1 MGARTETIDFG
12 VYAILDAK
20 PGRDLLGILSGAAR
34 AGVRVFQLRDKHDL
48 VGVDEARHLVEAAHE
63 MGAVLLI
70 NDRVELALECGAD
83 GVHVGPHD
91 ASVSDVRERI
101 GDKIIGASAGDA
113 RRAQELEAMGAD
125 YLGCG
130 AIFDAHATKA
140 NASGPKGVELIRE
153 IKAAVGIPVVGIG
166 GIELS
171 NIAEVIGAGADGA
184 AVVRAICDAASPERA
199 ARELLGVVERVRL
212 ELGPKL

>member
-1 MGARTETIDFG
+1 MGARTEAIDFG

-34 AGVRVFQLRDKHDL
+34 AGVRVFQLRDKRNS
-48 VGVDEARHLVEAAHE
+48 VGVDEARYLVKAAHE

-70 NDRVELALECGAD
+70 NDRVDLALECGAD
-83 GVHVGPHD
+83 GVHVGPDD
-91 ASVSDVRERI
+91 ASVLEVREQI
-101 GDKIIGASAGDA
+101 GDKIIGASAGDS
-113 RRAQELEAMGAD
+113 RRARELEAMGAD

-153 IKAAVGIPVVGIG
+153 IKGAVGIPVVGIG
-166 GIELS
+166 GIELT
-171 NIAEVIGAGADGA
+171 NIDEVIGAGADGA
-184 AVVRAICDAASPERA
+184 AVVRAICDAESPEQA
-199 ARELLGVVERVRL
+199 ARELLGIVERVRL